1 MVATDRVIGLLRC
14 RWHHDMT
21 PGVPTL
27 SQGLRHHQ
35 QLLQVDF
42 QQQKIVH
49 YLLRQ
54 WTRLSTLSQNMHEVM
69 EEVGYCTY

>member
-1 MVATDRVIGLLRC
+1 MEATDQVIGLLRC
-14 RWHHDMT
+14 RWHHDMR
-21 PGVPTL
+21 PGVQTHSL
-27 SQGLRHHQ
+27 GHQ

-54 WTRLSTLSQNMHEVM
+54 WTRLSTLLQNMHEVM
-69 EEVGYCTY
+69 GEVGYCTYW